1 MRAIAVLTSGGDAP
15 GMNAAVRAIVRK
27 AIYHGMKIYGIEDG
41 YQGLIEDHIKEMD
54 LASVGDIIHRGGT
67 VLRSARCLEFK
78 TVEGREKGIKNLEKY
93 GIEGVIVIGGDGSFA
108 GAQKLAEM
116 GINAIGIPGTIDND
130 LGYTKYTIGFDTALN
145 TVLDAVS
152 RVRDTSSS
160 HNRVNVIEVMGR
172 NCGDIALFTGI
183 AGGAESI
190 VIPEINFD
198 IDGIC
203 ERLLH
208 GVERGKR
215 HSIIMLAEGIM
226 EAQKF
231 GESLEARTGLET
243 RVTILGHTQRGGS
256 PTAFDRVMATRM
268 GAAAVDLL
276 MADQSNRVIGY
287 DGAEIYDMDIHEALA
302 IEHQTHEDLYE
313 LAKILAI

>member
-1 MRAIAVLTSGGDAP
+1 MNAIAVLTSGGDAP

-41 YQGLIEDHIKEMD
+41 YQGMIEGRIREMN

-78 TVEGREKGIKNLEKY
+78 TVEGREVAIGNLKKH

-108 GAQKLAEM
+108 GAQKLTEM

-130 LGYTKYTIGFDTALN
+130 LGYTKYTIGFDTAMN

-172 NCGDIALFTGI
+172 HCGDIALYTGI

-190 VIPEINFD
+190 VIPEIDFSMQD
-198 IDGIC
+198 ICD
-203 ERLLH
+203 RLLH

-226 EAQKF
+226 EANKF
-231 GESLEARTGLET
+231 GEILEARTGLET
-243 RVTILGHTQRGGS
+243 RVTVLGHIQRGGS

-268 GAAAVDLL
+268 GAEAVDLL
-276 MADQSNRVIGY
+276 LADQTNRVIGY
-287 DGAEIYDMDIHEALA
+287 DGADIYDMDINEALA
-302 IEHQTHEDLYE
+302 VKHQTHEDLYE

>member
-1 MRAIAVLTSGGDAP
+1 MIEGRIRE
-15 GMNAAVRAIVRK
+15 MN
-27 AIYHGMKIYGIEDG
+27 
-41 YQGLIEDHIKEMD
+41 

-78 TVEGREKGIKNLEKY
+78 TVEGREVAIGNLKKH

-108 GAQKLAEM
+108 GAQKLTEM

-130 LGYTKYTIGFDTALN
+130 LGYTKYTIGFDTAMN

-172 NCGDIALFTGI
+172 HCGDIALYTGI

-190 VIPEINFD
+190 VIPEIDFSMQD
-198 IDGIC
+198 ICD
-203 ERLLH
+203 RLLH

-226 EAQKF
+226 EANKF
-231 GESLEARTGLET
+231 GEILEARTGLET
-243 RVTILGHTQRGGS
+243 RVTVLGHIQRGGS

-268 GAAAVDLL
+268 GAEAVDLL
-276 MADQSNRVIGY
+276 LADQTNRVIGY
-287 DGAEIYDMDIHEALA
+287 DGADIYDMDINEALA
-302 IEHQTHEDLYE
+302 VKHQTHEDLYE